1 MTLNTLPMLTLLF
14 QGLGGLDDEDDEI
27 SPVQKLKRERILYFD
42 EKGQAEW
49 LIKTI
54 NDAAQENFKN
64 RLYDNIFFLSQ
75 VPALS
80 DKSFSSNL
88 TGVSIKYKL
97 LGLDELFVMKE
108 NGFVSAQKK
117 KIRIITE
124 YLNTMLNKKY
134 DADTVTIKLER
145 NFIENLTVHSE
156 RRIIGRSDQQGNSI
170 RTPAVYT

>member
-1 MTLNTLPMLTLLF
+1 
-14 QGLGGLDDEDDEI
+14 
-27 SPVQKLKRERILYFD
+27 
-42 EKGQAEW
+42 
-49 LIKTI
+49 
-54 NDAAQENFKN
+54 
-64 RLYDNIFFLSQ
+64 
-75 VPALS
+75 
-80 DKSFSSNL
+80 
-88 TGVSIKYKL
+88 
-97 LGLDELFVMKE
+97 MKE